1 VALIDGVKIV
11 LAGTEYTVPP
21 INLRLYFK
29 LETDIAKLSN
39 PAETPLV
46 DYMRAAVVVLLAVMQ
61 RNYPDMTADKL
72 EDEIDFAALPVV
84 VKAIFGQSGF
94 ESRPLVETVKP
105 KSRSAAAT

>member
-1 VALIDGVKIV
+1 MPLIDGVKIQ

-29 LETDIAKLSN
+29 LEADIAKLSN
-39 PAETPLV
+39 PAETPMVEYL
-46 DYMRAAVVVLLAVMQ
+46 RAAVVVLLAVMQ

-72 EDEIDFAALPVV
+72 EEDIDFAELPVV

-94 ESRPLVETVKP
+94 ETRPLAETVAP
-105 KSRSAAAT
+105 TSPSVEAT